1 MSDTQVTILVSDPCV
16 SVSASDSQFP
26 TSMADSKTPTL
37 MAGSKIPTSISDSK
51 IPTSVSNSHVSTTKD
66 TPADP
71 GTTVASTPAAVS
83 PPTTPT
89 NAVCTSSNNS
99 HPNLNKAVKA
109 LNGGVEGYVNSKTKI
124 STSAAPSVGSKGIS
138 KRVESETN
146 ASTSQNTLPEGL
158 SKAVTKRI
166 PNLVEKKMN
175 KAEFKA
181 SRIGMPIISTQRPR
195 ASSVEST
202 ASGTSSQSSQ
212 SAVSN
217 EKEQC
222 NSLSDVGCKFN
233 KTTEQNSQRHQNH
246 TGGVTPTVSVRQ
258 PPKSASNPTETLS
271 YSSAAGKQQQ
281 PNSGLNP
288 HGKKLISDQD
298 SRKEKGSKKKG
309 KKKHRRRRPSVKTC
323 LARLQKIMAED
334 PSPKLIPPDN
344 TIRFLRSLKR
354 EQIVE
359 CVEIVP
365 IPTQEDSSTGARSN
379 TPIKPMSGPIRAR
392 SRSCILDS
400 SDSDAET
407 QPTPRQPAKTQPT
420 PHQPAKVQPTP
431 RQPAKTQPTPHQP
444 AKTQPTPHQP
454 AKVQPTPRQPTKT
467 QPTPHQ
473 PAKVHP
479 TPRQPTKTQPTPH
492 QPAKTQ
498 PTPHQPAKTQPTSQV
513 LARTHCETQPTPCK
527 PVQTQPTPCKP
538 VQTQPTPCKPAQTQP
553 TPCKPA
559 QTQPA
564 PCKPVQI
571 LTTPRESSPNQHK
584 SNPIYITVPPPL
596 QAGSEP
602 HLFGEV
608 EKIKV
613 CFNEICEATPDI
625 CEMDCEDRETTLGV
639 VPPSL
644 SANSE
649 ETASNSTTQGSVTD
663 GSASRSTTENPPP
676 SAVSAVTCHPS
687 VVDSV
692 KRAGNHPLPK
702 PTVSGATPDQSH
714 KSLPTREDPSTP
726 IKNTNRLK
734 LPLISPKALSCTQ
747 QQPLNSATLAPL
759 QPLLQCPL
767 ESVNGPTPSPS
778 LSLQTASS
786 TSGILQLLQKKIDV
800 ETSKLKLIELQEVP
814 PIPHNAALEN
824 PSSPNVTANAARQQP
839 PHVSHENNQRTSKG
853 NMQASTKGTSTGKF
867 DSTPALAA
875 NGVLAPENPAGKSS
889 KQTTKGT
896 PTSKFDIDSA
906 PALAANGVLAPGKSS
921 KQTGQKT
928 PATCT
933 KSAKQTLSVSETK
946 IPLLADNSVL
956 PPARK
961 RNRQMNQKTPSSEG
975 DKQCLTRKGSNTES
989 SIDPVPLLAADTAL
1003 PPENPGNKSCR
1014 ASQSS
1019 SATKSRKQASTE
1031 LNSAPTPPLAAT
1043 SVLSPTGKSS
1053 KQPNQRS
1060 PASQGDIHSPPV
1072 SLAATPPESRI
1083 KPTSTKTPTSTLPA
1097 TQTTVQLKNPASR
1110 SSSKST
1116 STYAGLS
1123 DKQSATGSSTD
1134 DVATQTAAVHSS
1146 GNQRHPIS
1154 KSRSTTKLPV
1164 HQSTESNRSSA
1175 SLSIPT
1181 AMQSPLPRQHQQA
1194 ISRTNSPI
1202 LDSIINSL
1210 KSRRSDGSSEH
1221 SSDDVEA
1228 TTSTF
1233 LSGRSEAGSGGETK
1247 KRKRKRSAGGQE
1259 VKRQKVGKIEPLR
1272 RGTDRTTTEPGTP
1285 SSVGISMHRLILY
1298 TYSLAPSGAFD
1309 VARKPYACHM
1319 HVRCPRVRSRT
1330 VYTGQ
1335 VLAVSMRSLGARL

>member
-16 SVSASDSQFP
+16 SVSASDSQVP

-66 TPADP
+66 TPANP

-83 PPTTPT
+83 PPTAPT

-166 PNLVEKKMN
+166 PNLSEKKMN

-195 ASSVEST
+195 ASRASSVEST

-212 SAVSN
+212 SAVGSK
-217 EKEQC
+217 KEQC
-222 NSLSDVGCKFN
+222 NSQQALSDVGCKFD

-288 HGKKLISDQD
+288 HGNKLISDQD

-365 IPTQEDSSTGARSN
+365 IPTQEDSSTGASSN

-400 SDSDAET
+400 SDSDTET
-407 QPTPRQPAKTQPT
+407 
-420 PHQPAKVQPTP
+420 QPTP

-444 AKTQPTPHQP
+444 AKTQPT
-454 AKVQPTPRQPTKT
+454 
-467 QPTPHQ
+467 
-473 PAKVHP
+473 
-479 TPRQPTKTQPTPH
+479 
-492 QPAKTQ
+492 
-498 PTPHQPAKTQPTSQV
+498 SQV
-513 LARTHCETQPTPCK
+513 LAQTHCETQPTPCK

-538 VQTQPTPCKPAQTQP
+538 VQTQPTPHKPAQTQP

-564 PCKPVQI
+564 PRKPVQI
-571 LTTPRESSPNQHK
+571 LATPRESSPNQHK

-608 EKIKV
+608 EEIKV

-644 SANSE
+644 SANS
-649 ETASNSTTQGSVTD
+649 ASNSTTQGSVTD
-663 GSASRSTTENPPP
+663 GSASRSTTENPPL

-702 PTVSGATPDQSH
+702 PTVPGAKPDQSH

-778 LSLQTASS
+778 LSLQTTSS

-867 DSTPALAA
+867 DSTPILAA

-896 PTSKFDIDSA
+896 STGKFDIDSA

-975 DKQCLTRKGSNTES
+975 NKQCLTRKGSNTES

-1259 VKRQKVGKIEPLR
+1259 VKMQKVGKIEPLR

-1298 TYSLAPSGAFD
+1298 TYSLAPSGAFN